1 MVVSAA
7 AVLALQSAAPEWAR
21 DTIVALAFQPRSG
34 WETAASVSQV
44 LIALVM
50 VLLLAAILAALSALR
65 RTMAELGALVQ
76 ASRDDIAVAAR
87 SVRLVAEDLH
97 AVTSVA
103 RSEVGALADTIRD
116 VNEGVQRLLRR
127 VRSRLRRLDAL
138 AELAQEE
145 AEDFVV
151 SAAATLRGVRM
162 GASVLRRGLQLAR
175 RNGGRTGRRFRR
187 RGVAADVAGS
197 GVERPHIATRS
208 GSDE

>member
-7 AVLALQSAAPEWAR
+7 AVMALQSAAPELAR
-21 DTIVALAFQPRSG
+21 DTIVALAQARSG

-50 VLLLAAILAALSALR
+50 VVLLAAILAALAALR
-65 RTMAELGALVQ
+65 RTMAEVAALFQ
-76 ASRDDIAVAAR
+76 ASRDDIAAAAR

-97 AVTSVA
+97 AVTTVA
-103 RSEVGALADTIRD
+103 RSEVEALADTLRD

-127 VRSRLRRLDAL
+127 VRSRLQRLDAL
-138 AELAQEE
+138 AELAQEQ

-162 GASVLRRGLQLAR
+162 GASVLRRGLRLAR
-175 RNGGRTGRRFRR
+175 RNGGRAGRRFRR
-187 RGVAADVAGS
+187 RGVAADVGGG

-208 GSDE
+208 GSYE